1 MTTKSRQPFATPLHA
16 VPSASV
22 DQPWR
27 TFLSAY
33 CDRGWTNTHRE
44 IHTISYNHTQLQ
56 HLRFV
61 EMIPQKMYETF
72 PSDVLWSGNK
82 TLLSICCDYV
92 QPYIPILHSIFYVT
106 ACNRTQVTCSRTA
119 LLKRFLVH
127 MFWNDKW
134 MKVDLL
140 CSYSCWS
147 RAHKITS
154 KMSQCRRSMMTLLLN
169 QIHLSQT
176 DFVLFIVNQFNC
188 KELTKYTPRTIAPSC
203 YELSRR
209 NLTISVV

>member
-106 ACNRTQVTCSRTA
+106 ACNRTQVTCSR
-119 LLKRFLVH
+119 LRCSRG
-127 MFWNDKW
+127 FWCRCFEMTNEWKW
-134 MKVDLL
+134 TYCVPTHADPG
-140 CSYSCWS
+140 
-147 RAHKITS
+147 
-154 KMSQCRRSMMTLLLN
+154 
-169 QIHLSQT
+169 
-176 DFVLFIVNQFNC
+176 
-188 KELTKYTPRTIAPSC
+188 LTKSHQHVTMSALHDDVASKPDPSVAGRLCLVYCESIQLQRVDKIHTPHNCTQLLWTQQA
-203 YELSRR
+203 
-209 NLTISVV
+209 